1 MGSVIMNEFVETR
14 FQRQASVNAY
24 FRSQSRFWREVYAD
38 NCVRADIIRD
48 RHVAVLGLIDDLALP
63 PGSQVLEIGCGAGF
77 MAVALAQRGF
87 RVQAIDSVE
96 SMVELARQHAME
108 ADLADRPSVAL
119 GDIYALAF
127 ADESFDLVLAIGVL
141 PWIGRIEPAVR
152 EMARVTKP
160 GGSVI
165 LTTANQA
172 GLTSL
177 LDPRLNPLLSLP
189 KRYIKNILARLGLR
203 QQMPGINFHGNR
215 FIDKT
220 LAHVGLVK
228 TRGMTRGFE
237 FSFFRRPVFSARRG
251 MKLHRQLQRLVDR
264 GVPMFHSIGM
274 TYFVL
279 ARKTVSSPYM

>member
-1 MGSVIMNEFVETR
+1 MNEFVDTR

-24 FRSQSRFWREVYAD
+24 FQSQSWFWREIYAD

-48 RHVAVLGLIDDLALP
+48 RHAAVLRWIDDLALP

-96 SMVELARQHAME
+96 SMVELARQHAKE
-108 ADLADRPSVAL
+108 ADLADRLSVAL

-141 PWIGRIEPAVR
+141 PWIGRIEPAMR

-160 GGSVI
+160 GGGVI
-165 LTTANQA
+165 LTTANKM
-172 GLTSL
+172 GLTSF

-189 KRYIKNILARLGLR
+189 KRYIKNILARLGPR